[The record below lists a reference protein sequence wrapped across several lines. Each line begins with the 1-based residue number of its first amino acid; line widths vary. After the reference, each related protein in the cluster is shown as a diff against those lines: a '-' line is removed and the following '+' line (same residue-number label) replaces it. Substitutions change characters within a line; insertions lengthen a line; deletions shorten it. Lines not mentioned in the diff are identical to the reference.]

1 MNYELYYYYVGTK
14 NDTWES
20 ATETYVQGKLTE
32 WGYNYVLHQDTD
44 SGDGFHRFGWGIE
57 NSPTNEQYQE
67 LQSYIHTNISN
78 QINQY

>member
-14 NDTWES
+14 NDAWES

-32 WGYNYVLHQDTD
+32 WGYTYTLHQDTTG
-44 SGDGFHRFGWGIE
+44 GDFHRFGWGIDLDLTQ
-57 NSPTNEQYQE
+57 NQYSE